1 VIRKLPSKA
10 LTLNVSSDLL
20 IELLIAHKQIVNR
33 LCCADEVYQPSGAKD
48 EEASAFLSLAEI
60 ELVDAED
67 PEVKR
72 QEGCY
77 HPIFVIR

>member
-1 VIRKLPSKA
+1 MIRKLSLKV

-48 EEASAFLSLAEI
+48 KEASAFLSLADI

-67 PEVKR
+67 PELKS

-77 HPIFVIR
+77 YPIFVVR